1 MVKNEKLLEIV
12 NEVVGERLSSLIE
25 EMSTNEFV
33 EMIGDMY
40 FERTGENLDDGTDD
54 EFDQDEYLNEVIG
67 SRIVPLLHKVCEW
80 SIGKDIPLPTND

>member
-12 NEVVGERLSSLIE
+12 NDVITEKITGLIE

-40 FERTGENLDDGTDD
+40 FDQTSKNLEDDTDD
-54 EFDQDEYLNEVIG
+54 DFDKDEYLNEIIG
-67 SRIVPLLHKVCEW
+67 SRVIPLLHKLTEYM
-80 SIGKDIPLPTND
+80 IGKSIPTE

>member
-1 MVKNEKLLEIV
+1 MNKKEKVLEIV
-12 NEVVGERLSSLIE
+12 NDVITEKITGLIE

-40 FERTGENLDDGTDD
+40 FDRTGENLDDGTDD

-67 SRIVPLLHKVCEW
+67 SRIVPLIHKVCEW